1 MRFINLFLGTTFL
14 SLGLV
19 GLFVPLLPSTIFFIL
34 SAFFYARSS
43 KKLYNYVV
51 NHPRISKHIKI
62 WQEKRA
68 MPKKAKIIA
77 IVSVL
82 ISTILTVVL
91 NNSIYVRVVSIIIGI
106 SLIAILLKIRTY

>member
-14 SLGLV
+14 SLGFV

-51 NHPRISKHIKI
+51 NHPKISKHIRI

-77 IVSVL
+77 ISSVL
-82 ISTILTVVL
+82 ISIALTVIL
-91 NNSIYVRVVSIIIGI
+91 NSSIYVRLASIILGI
-106 SLIAILLKIRTY
+106 SLIVILLKIRTY